1 MRGPANPPDFLTVDP
16 ASRSLTR
23 GEGMSGDTQ
32 SYWLL
37 SNDREIALGAHPTI
51 VGRDIGC
58 DFVVEGDPL
67 VSRRHACFSISGGV
81 PSVEDLG
88 SRNGVYVDGQRIEAL
103 RKLRGRETVQVGGIQ
118 LRIEVRRAAW
128 TGESTRQ
135 SPTRKSSETA
145 ETLSRDDETG
155 RANVF
160 TLLGGVA
167 EKALKLGNS
176 AEAVRV
182 LRPAL
187 DMVLEE
193 ARHRGQLDLET
204 HDMSLQFACRL
215 ADATARSEWLDY
227 VFKLQTALKAP
238 PPARTVDAL
247 YRLARRVRMNDLE
260 TLRQLVATLE
270 ARRRS
275 FGASEKFLVSR
286 LEGLIRI
293 FQG

>member
-1 MRGPANPPDFLTVDP
+1 
-16 ASRSLTR
+16 
-23 GEGMSGDTQ
+23 MSGREQ

-37 SNDREIALGAHPTI
+37 SNDREIALGTHPTI
-51 VGRDIGC
+51 VGRDISC

-81 PSVEDLG
+81 PRVEDLG
-88 SRNGVYVDGQRIEAL
+88 SRNGVYVNGERIEAL
-103 RKLRGRETVQVGGIQ
+103 RKLQGRETVQVGGIQ
-118 LRIEVRRAAW
+118 LRIEVRKVVWPAE
-128 TGESTRQ
+128 TTRQ
-135 SPTRKSSETA
+135 SPTRKASATA

-160 TLLGGVA
+160 TLLAGVA

-182 LRPAL
+182 LRPPL

-193 ARHRGQLDLET
+193 AQRRKQLDGDT
-204 HDMSLQFACRL
+204 RDMALQFACRL
-215 ADATARSEWLDY
+215 ADATTRGEWLDY
-227 VFKLQTALKAP
+227 VFKLQNALGQP
-238 PPARTVDAL
+238 PPANVVDEL

-270 ARRRS
+270 ARRAR

-286 LEGLIRI
+286 MEGLIRI
-293 FQG
+293 LQG